1 MEDDD
6 DPTTYLINN
15 KLSSNKSFEK
25 NSNNN
30 IENNISINI
39 PRKTFSLKNLYKFG
53 EIPIEESITTFFF
66 PSCSAW
72 LIKII
77 YILHDMCY
85 FGYRN
90 ATYSLFILF
99 KWINSN
105 LYSLFNFRFS
115 YVFYFAITYYNLP

>member
-66 PSCSAW
+66 RPVQHGSLKSSIFCMICVTLGTGMLPIPYLFYSNG
-72 LIKII
+72 LI
-77 YILHDMCY
+77 L
-85 FGYRN
+85 
-90 ATYSLFILF
+90 TFILYL
-99 KWINSN
+99 I
-105 LYSLFNFRFS
+105 FS
-115 YVFYFAITYYNLP
+115 FPTYFTLQLLII